1 MGRLA
6 DYIEGV
12 IGMANMALVDDKDAQ
27 TLERLGAELADA
39 HGIAD
44 IEMRRDVAEA
54 MFGIMRER
62 NRADEFKI
70 AA

>member
-1 MGRLA
+1 MGRRA

-12 IGMANMALVDDKDAQ
+12 IDIANTALSGNQDAQ
-27 TLERLGAELADA
+27 TLERLGAELVDA

-44 IEMRRDVAEA
+44 ITMRRDVAEA

-62 NRADEFKI
+62 NRAAEFKI